1 MYKNLLSCVGEY
13 KKYAFLTP
21 LVMIG
26 EVLMEILIPIVMAQI
41 IDVGILGDGGI
52 SYIAKMGL
60 LMIGM
65 ALVSLCFG
73 ALGGRFAAK
82 VSMGFAKNL
91 RKKLFDKVQDFSFSN
106 VDKFSTPSLVTRLT
120 TDVTNTQNAFMMLIR
135 TAVRAPIMLIGATA
149 MAIVINVKLSV
160 VFLIAIP
167 ILGVCLFLIVFNA
180 HPRFV
185 AMLKH
190 YDEMNGN
197 VQENLSGIRVVKAFV
212 REKHEMKKFEA
223 SADEVRKAQVF
234 AEKVV
239 ILNGPLM
246 QFSMYSCIIAVLW
259 FGGNMVIKGSF
270 ELGQLSSFINYIGQI
285 LMSLMMLSMI
295 FIMVV
300 ISRASVTR
308 ITEVLKEEIDIK
320 DNIDS
325 KYVNV
330 PDGSIEFKN
339 VSFSYAKDE
348 ENLTLSDIN
357 LKIEAGETIGIIG
370 GTGSSKTTLVQLIP
384 RLYDV
389 LKGEVLVGGHNAA
402 DYSLD
407 TLRGEVAMVLQK
419 NVLFSGTIRDNLK
432 WGNESATD
440 EEIISACKS
449 AQAHDFIMSFPI
461 GYDTVLGQGG
471 VNVSGGQKQRLCIAR
486 ALLKHPKIIIMDD
499 STSAVDTATDKKIR
513 DDLKENLKGT
523 TTIIIAQRISSV
535 WDADKVIVIDDGK
548 IDAFGRPEDLL
559 NTNKIYTEVYE
570 SQQKGA

>member
-26 EVLMEILIPIVMAQI
+26 EVLMEILIPLVMAQI

-52 SYIAKMGL
+52 SYIARMGL

-135 TAVRAPIMLIGATA
+135 TAVRAPIMLIGATV
-149 MAIVINVKLSV
+149 MAIVVNVKLSV

-167 ILGVCLFLIVFNA
+167 ILGICLFLIVFNA

-320 DNIDS
+320 DNVDS

-389 LKGEVLVGGHNAA
+389 LKGEVLVGGHNVA
-402 DYSLD
+402 DYGLD